1 MKRILINGLG
11 RSGTS
16 WVYKTFDHHPGVFA
30 SFEPEAMVSEPL
42 MPHTPAAEDLT
53 ALDEYVEGVFSSQAL
68 RAMRKRPIL
77 AKEYRSRMAHL
88 LRLGMIYG
96 ASSLEKL
103 VPFLEKSIQKAPIPD
118 LANRPDLVQVA
129 KCVSGQYQL
138 PSIAA
143 RNPNLKVIY
152 IIRHPCGQTFSHMN
166 GLKKGRMHK
175 NYLPLRPDLERM
187 FDFEKPAEKLV
198 EADFSQLEINA
209 YRWAVFCD
217 LNYSSLSKQKN
228 ARVIRYEDICA
239 DPVSVFRELF
249 EWCGLDW
256 HPDCARF
263 IKKSTNAKS
272 DTKGYHTLI
281 RSPTAAANKWKSEM
295 PVEERETV
303 ASICRSSSAAA
314 LFPDL

>member
-1 MKRILINGLG
+1 MQRILINGLG

-42 MPHTPAAEDLT
+42 MDPMLAAKDLT
-53 ALDEYVEGVFSSQAL
+53 ALDEYVEDVFSSRAL

-77 AKEYRSRMAHL
+77 AKEYRSRAAHL
-88 LRLGMIYG
+88 LRLGIIYG
-96 ASSLEKL
+96 VSSLEKSM
-103 VPFLEKSIQKAPIPD
+103 PFLEDAIQKAPIPD
-118 LANRPDLVQVA
+118 FANRPDLIQVA

-138 PSIAA
+138 PAIAA
-143 RNPNLKVIY
+143 RNPDLKVIY

-166 GLKKGRMHK
+166 GLKSGRMHE

-187 FDFEKPAEKLV
+187 FEFQKPAEKLV

-217 LNYSSLSKQKN
+217 LNYSSLSKLKN

-239 DPVSVFRELF
+239 DPEPVFRELF

-256 HPDCARF
+256 HPNCAQF
-263 IKKSTNAKS
+263 IKKSTDAKPN
-272 DTKGYHTLI
+272 TKGYHTLV
-281 RSPTAAANKWKSEM
+281 RSPKAAANKWKSEM
-295 PVEERETV
+295 PADEIRTV
-303 ASICRSSSAAA
+303 ASICRKSSAAA